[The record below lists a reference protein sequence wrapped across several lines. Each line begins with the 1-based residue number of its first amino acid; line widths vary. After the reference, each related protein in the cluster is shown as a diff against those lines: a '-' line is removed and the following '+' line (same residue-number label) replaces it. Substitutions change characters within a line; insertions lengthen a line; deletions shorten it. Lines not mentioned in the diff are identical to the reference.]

1 MNLRS
6 FPLMLSAL
14 CLFCVAQPAFAAGDG
29 FAPTPR
35 DLANA
40 QQRLGARLEA
50 VEVGAVPPL
59 LSNPDDATLLRAAF
73 DPRGLRPVSA
83 AALIDGMA
91 TCDIA
96 NRYNVALSF
105 VGGRKDEFKGVATAQ
120 ATKTLADRS
129 AVNMVRYQDEMSLSM
144 RFMAACMAGLV
155 QPAAEF
161 WNALPE
167 SDKTPVRLG
176 GIRKVRQG
184 MTNIYIG
191 LIMVQV
197 DPSSRPANRTLLL
210 EALLTNNAR
219 LAQAMMPA
227 DRKQVL
233 DVIAKALP
241 AATGQTKADL
251 IRLRDELASLPCL
264 QLCALG

>member
-1 MNLRS
+1 
-6 FPLMLSAL
+6 MLSAL
-14 CLFCVAQPAFAAGDG
+14 CLLCVAQPALAAGDG
-29 FAPTPR
+29 PAPTPR

-50 VEVGAVPPL
+50 VEIGAVPPL
-59 LSNPDDATLLRAAF
+59 LSNPADAVLLRAAF
-73 DPRGLRPVSA
+73 DTRGLRPVSVA
-83 AALIDGMA
+83 GLGDGMGV
-91 TCDIA
+91 CDIA

-105 VGGRKDEFKGVATAQ
+105 VGSRKDEFKGVPTAQ
-120 ATKTLADRS
+120 ATKTLAERS
-129 AVNMVRYQDEMSLSM
+129 AANMVRYQDELSFSM
-144 RFMAACMAGLV
+144 RFLAACMAGLV
-155 QPAAEF
+155 EPAAEF
-161 WNALPE
+161 WSTLPE

-184 MTNIYIG
+184 MTSIYIG
-191 LIMVQV
+191 LVMVQV
-197 DPSSRPANRTLLL
+197 DPTSRPANRTLLL

-219 LAQAMMPA
+219 LAQAMTPP
-227 DRKQVL
+227 DRKEVL